1 MESFERAVADFRRFL
16 IQQDYPPNLLWLTPN
31 DVVFWGL
38 RYFFWKGDPSERES
52 RAKTSFSNAMAANVG
67 IALQAQCKTDR
78 WAICRLYVPE
88 DELDAERRMI
98 PKTGVKVAATIDPK
112 PAMVVDKRI
121 QWWLLKWLVR
131 NRRPCWD

>member
-112 PAMVVDKRI
+112 PAMVVDNRI